1 MRVPSHS
8 RRPFKGRTPRIARL
22 AVALIVCI
30 AAPYAVR
37 AQQVQETPTEE
48 FVANLA
54 TGRVIIAVVKDAII
68 IATVENPIEAQT
80 HVPTPVAVTST
91 RAEIMLGAV
100 DWISPSSQVQ
110 LARLDHELPHLRGAA
125 ALKPGSLGGAQNGNE
140 ATDLEGVG
148 QAVFE
153 RFNEVTRNIHG
164 RIDLPA
170 GEPIAQIV
178 VAGFAKDYGPEVWL
192 LTFNVKQDLQREDY
206 FNTHITRPTFSQ
218 FWPPEK
224 GQPHTLVEFQ
234 YPPEVASPTLLEMM
248 QKKDPRLEKIA
259 AGDAKMSEV
268 SSLLLAGDSKKILS
282 TDAVQFMRAVLGA
295 IAPENARETVCVI
308 TEDAG
313 LQWVLKP
320 PAEAKPL
327 KPLGAPP
334 SEKDERPPDAPS
346 LIHPNS
352 N

>member
-1 MRVPSHS
+1 MRAVQNS
-8 RRPFKGRTPRIARL
+8 RSIQHVRAPQISRFVL
-22 AVALIVCI
+22 ALIACI
-30 AAPYAVR
+30 AAPLAAR
-37 AQQVQETPTEE
+37 AQQLQETPTEE

-54 TGRVIIAVVKDAII
+54 TGRVIILVAKDAIV

-110 LARLDHELPHLRGAA
+110 LARLDRELPHLRGAA
-125 ALKPGSLGGAQNGNE
+125 ALRPGSLGGSQNEHE

-192 LTFNVKQDLQREDY
+192 LTFDVKQDLQREDF
-206 FNTHITRPTFSQ
+206 FNTHITRPTFEQ

-234 YPPEVASPTLLEMM
+234 YPPEGASPTLLDML

-259 AGDAKMSEV
+259 TSDAKMSAV
-268 SSLLLAGDSKKILS
+268 SSLLVAGDSKKILPV
-282 TDAVQFMRAVLGA
+282 DAIQFMRAALGA
-295 IAPENARETVCVI
+295 IAPENARETVCII
-308 TEDAG
+308 TEDGG
-313 LQWVLKP
+313 LQWVLQP

-327 KPLGAPP
+327 KPLNAPP
-334 SEKDERPPDAPS
+334 VDKDERPGGAPS
-346 LIHPNS
+346 LIHPTS

>member
-1 MRVPSHS
+1 MRAPQ
-8 RRPFKGRTPRIARL
+8 IARL
-22 AVALIVCI
+22 ALTALVCV
-30 AAPYAVR
+30 AAPSVLR
-37 AQQVQETPTEE
+37 AQQTQETPTEE

-54 TGRVIIAVVKDAII
+54 TGRVIILVVKDAIV

-80 HVPTPVAVTST
+80 HVPTPVAVTSV

-110 LARLDHELPHLRGAA
+110 LARLDRELPHLRGAA
-125 ALKPGSLGGAQNGNE
+125 ALKPGSLGGPQSSSE

-178 VAGFAKDYGPEVWL
+178 VAGFAKDYGAEVWL

-206 FNTHITRPTFSQ
+206 FNTHITRPTFEQ

-234 YPPEVASPTLLEMM
+234 YPPEGALPTLLDLLK
-248 QKKDPRLEKIA
+248 KKDPRLDKIA
-259 AGDAKMSEV
+259 SSDAKMSEV
-268 SSLLLAGDSKKILS
+268 VSLLLAGDSKKILA
-282 TDAVQFMRAVLGA
+282 TDAVQFIRAALGA
-295 IAPENARETVCVI
+295 LAPANARETVSVV
-308 TEDAG
+308 TEDSG
-313 LQWVLKP
+313 LRWVVQP

-327 KPLGAPP
+327 KSLGAPP
-334 SEKDERPPDAPS
+334 SEKDERPADAPS
-346 LIHPNS
+346 LVHPNS

>member
-1 MRVPSHS
+1 MRVPSDF
-8 RRPFKGRTPRIARL
+8 RLRFKLRTSLIARIAIAL
-22 AVALIVCI
+22 LVCAVAPL
-30 AAPYAVR
+30 ATR
-37 AQQVQETPTEE
+37 AQQLQQTPTEE

-54 TGRVIIAVVKDAII
+54 TGRVIIAVVKDAIV

-110 LARLDHELPHLRGAA
+110 LARLDRELPHLRGAA

-192 LTFNVKQDLQREDY
+192 LTFDVKQDLQREDY
-206 FNTHITRPTFSQ
+206 FNTHITRPTFAQ

-234 YPPEVASPTLLEMM
+234 YPPEGAPPTLLDML
-248 QKKDPRLEKIA
+248 QKKTPLLEKIA
-259 AGDAKMSEV
+259 TSDAKMSAV
-268 SSLLLAGDSKKILS
+268 SNLLLAGDSKKILPA
-282 TDAVQFMRAVLGA
+282 DAVQFMRAALGA
-295 IAPENARETVCVI
+295 LAPENARETVCVI

-313 LQWVLKP
+313 LQWVLQP

-327 KPLGAPP
+327 KPLTAPP
-334 SEKDERPPDAPS
+334 AEKEERPGGAPS
-346 LIHPNS
+346 LLHPTS